1 MKEILLDPGVLAL
14 IGVVFTGLFGYAQSR
29 RTVKD
34 KFNKSKLT
42 TGQKKIVV
50 GRWYEENYH
59 KARMLMIQNGM
70 GELVDKYLPFEP
82 PANLMNDPYQENE
95 E

>member
-1 MKEILLDPGVLAL
+1 MKDILLDPGLLAL
-14 IGVVFTGLFGYAQSR
+14 IGVFFTGLLGYAQSR

-34 KFNKSKLT
+34 KFHKSKLT
-42 TGQKKIVV
+42 TGQKKVIL
-50 GRWYEENYH
+50 GRWYMENYH

-70 GELVDKYLPFEP
+70 GELVDKHLPFEP
-82 PANLMNDPYQENE
+82 PANLMNDPNQENE